1 MTLETPGKLS
11 DGIYHPHL
19 LRRKLCRR
27 SRPDAAFCAKGISF
41 SACLGRIH
49 DASNASP
56 HTSGTLVRAP
66 GLLRQVDVLSGE
78 SHARLFAWFVSL
90 HDSCES
96 QSRALPD
103 TCLVW
108 SGDRTQ
114 VEVRKR
120 AHLSATC
127 ESVQI
132 DALQIRLC
140 YSCGKTWYGDSPR
153 ALPRVTR
160 LHGTRHLND
169 LSWTSK
175 TVSLWVESA

>member
-1 MTLETPGKLS
+1 MGKVTLATPGRLS
-11 DGIYHPHL
+11 DGIYHPHV

-27 SRPDAAFCAKGISF
+27 SRTRRAFCAKGISF

-66 GLLRQVDVLSGE
+66 GLLREVDVLSGE
-78 SHARLFAWFVSL
+78 SHARLFACFVSV
-90 HDSCES
+90 HDSCECE
-96 QSRALPD
+96 SRALPD
-103 TCLVW
+103 ACLVW

-114 VEVRKR
+114 VEGRKR
-120 AHLSATC
+120 ARNLSATC

-140 YSCGKTWYGDSPR
+140 YSCGKTWYGDSR
-153 ALPRVTR
+153 HALPRVTR
-160 LHGTRHLND
+160 LRGTRHLND
-169 LSWTSK
+169 LIWTSK
-175 TVSLWVESA
+175 TVSP